1 MATFEHRRYPALTL
15 QDADGVWAQFTEEK
29 RAFGEHTVRVGVL
42 TTDDTELI
50 ERLRAATK
58 TDQDLV
64 EVGAASEKTPP
75 APKAGKGK

>member
-15 QDADGVWAQFTEEK
+15 QDDKGIWAQFTEET

-58 TDQDLV
+58 TDEDLV
-64 EVGAASEKTPP
+64 EVGAASATPP